1 MRAACRRV
9 VLVLLFAAG
18 SAAGHTRSQS
28 HSVWEINAT
37 AVDLVMTIPTIETD
51 RIGDGAAAPSDDRIK
66 SYLTARV
73 YPIAAGR
80 RCALIPPVETLAAL
94 PGYHK
99 YDFTF
104 KCDTAEDLQIYSA
117 AFFDLVPSHTNFA
130 QIQNAATGEFTEQ
143 LITNEHRTVDVTGR
157 SGSRLKNARFFE
169 FIRMGT
175 MHIFTGAD
183 HMSFLLGLVL
193 ISRRLRDLV
202 FVITGF
208 TIGHS
213 LTLALAVTGILR
225 PHAEY
230 IDALVALT
238 IALIGAENIVVQ
250 THKAKPVGLIA
261 GGCMAAMAA
270 AEWLGLGGLPGLLSL
285 GAGLFT
291 ANYLVI
297 SGSLGD
303 AGRLRMLITLG
314 LQSRRRDRPVDPG
327 LRSNAA
333 GGAAAKAPA
342 RAAAPHRG
350 RRRVGISRGPWRVLV
365 CQPELRLKPPEL
377 VVSLPSI
384 TVTGTGH
391 PVLQSQRFDEANE
404 SRGTFNRTSKPGR
417 GCGLM
422 RKRPNPSEILA
433 SISILSARFLA
444 LIMQRS
450 DHRRRESVR
459 CWVASINP
467 LILKPQESFRF
478 AFRHLFAREIPRAV
492 IVTDL
497 PRRSHRIPDVMR
509 IVHWRLNSASAIRAR
524 R

>member
-213 LTLALAVTGILR
+213 LTLALAVTGLVR

-250 THKAKPVGLIA
+250 TRKAKPVALIA
-261 GGCMAAMAA
+261 GGCMAVMAA
-270 AEWLGLGGLPGLLSL
+270 AEWLGFGGLPALLSL

-297 SGSLGD
+297 SGDLGD
-303 AGRLRMLITLG
+303 AGRLRMLITLVFG
-314 LQSRRRDRPVDPG
+314 LIHGFGFAADLLELQLPPERLAELLVG
-327 LRSNAA
+327 FNLGVEIGQLTLVIGATLLVVLLR
-333 GGAAAKAPA
+333 K
-342 RAAAPHRG
+342 
-350 RRRVGISRGPWRVLV
+350 
-365 CQPELRLKPPEL
+365 LRLALPRPI
-377 VVSLPSI
+377 VV
-384 TVTGTGH
+384 
-391 PVLQSQRFDEANE
+391 D
-404 SRGTFNRTSKPGR
+404 
-417 GCGLM
+417 
-422 RKRPNPSEILA
+422 
-433 SISILSARFLA
+433 
-444 LIMQRS
+444 
-450 DHRRRESVR
+450 
-459 CWVASINP
+459 VAS
-467 LILKPQESFRF
+467 
-478 AFRHLFAREIPRAV
+478 AFLVGLGVFWYVSRSYAR
-492 IVTDL
+492 
-497 PRRSHRIPDVMR
+497 
-509 IVHWRLNSASAIRAR
+509 
-524 R
+524 